1 MELYGLISLY
11 MYRLDELLLTYGKN
25 FMSIPEL
32 MAKLKMNITLLHKHL
47 SVCVITFFST
57 NHSEVIQ

>member
-1 MELYGLISLY
+1 MELYGLISLC

-25 FMSIPEL
+25 FMSIAEL

-47 SVCVITFFST
+47 SDQLPV
-57 NHSEVIQ
+57 

>member
-47 SVCVITFFST
+47 SVSLITFFST
-57 NHSEVIQ
+57 NDCEVIQ